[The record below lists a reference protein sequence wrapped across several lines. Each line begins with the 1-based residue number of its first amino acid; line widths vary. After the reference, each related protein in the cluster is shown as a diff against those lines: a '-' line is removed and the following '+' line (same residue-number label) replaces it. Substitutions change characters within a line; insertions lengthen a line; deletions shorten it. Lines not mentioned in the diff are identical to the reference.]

1 MHGSLARLL
10 HIWNENTKRRVQ
22 TDKMYALKFA
32 RDFIF
37 KWLSEPN
44 WLFDFI
50 VAWMQNAC
58 ILLVS
63 HRTWALGQSSA
74 FRRNSKDVYI
84 FISLTY
90 VSEISYHM
98 LHPFINVASSLSV
111 QQCKTQCETRWIFYN
126 YKNELQIVYSNADE
140 TNKSIRSQHSNAPI
154 YLCFYIASLG
164 KYIVLMVLRCS
175 DIVSSGFP
183 FFHSSG
189 VTVRG
194 GRSTEPNRTG
204 LGVC

>member
-1 MHGSLARLL
+1 MGFRAIKRISPEFKRCVHFHLSHIRL
-10 HIWNENTKRRVQ
+10 WNSATTSSIYKRGQ
-22 TDKMYALKFA
+22 LSICMPNLNNAKFA
-32 RDFIF
+32 Y
-37 KWLSEPN
+37 
-44 WLFDFI
+44 
-50 VAWMQNAC
+50 Q
-58 ILLVS
+58 
-63 HRTWALGQSSA
+63 
-74 FRRNSKDVYI
+74 
-84 FISLTY
+84 
-90 VSEISYHM
+90 
-98 LHPFINVASSLSV
+98 
-111 QQCKTQCETRWIFYN
+111 TQYETRWIFYN

-175 DIVSSGFP
+175 DIVSSGCP